1 MNLILSYE
9 EILNKF
15 NYDLINKLRKHGSEV
30 NYLNLWVPDEDFV
43 RSFESLVESIKASKI
58 SCFTLKVNKNILS
71 NSLIKKF
78 KKKFPNLLISEKEN
92 ICLIYIKNTNSI
104 SFKKKIIDRVKNKV
118 QSKIDYR
125 YGSLDFQKNKKKIQR
140 IFFKFLY

>member
-71 NSLIKKF
+71 NSLVKNLKKNF
-78 KKKFPNLLISEKEN
+78 LTYLSV
-92 ICLIYIKNTNSI
+92 
-104 SFKKKIIDRVKNKV
+104 KKKIFI
-118 QSKIDYR
+118 
-125 YGSLDFQKNKKKIQR
+125 
-140 IFFKFLY
+140 

>member
-71 NSLIKKF
+71 NSLIKNL
-78 KKKFPNLLISEKEN
+78 KKNFLTYLSV
-92 ICLIYIKNTNSI
+92 
-104 SFKKKIIDRVKNKV
+104 KKKIFV
-118 QSKIDYR
+118 
-125 YGSLDFQKNKKKIQR
+125 
-140 IFFKFLY
+140 